1 MNQDLLACAEH
12 WYDFGSLAGNSD
24 LFVQVVAHI
33 AAAAVPNSVLQCL
46 RAGQITPL
54 AKPTGG
60 HRPLLMMSFLRRL
73 ALKSV
78 MAAKKESVAK
88 CAGPFQ
94 YGVGRPDG
102 ANTMIKTIQY
112 LAEADNSRVLV
123 ALDLKAAFQ
132 NVSRRAMLRSIAQTD
147 SDLAA
152 VFSRWYTGTTEHRMH
167 YDSAYTKITAN
178 SGVDQG
184 CPLSACGF
192 SAVVDPTLHSIMT
205 ELCTLYDPG
214 AQLFAYLDD
223 WYLWIKP
230 HCLLQTIAVITAA
243 TRSVSLALQTTK
255 TQIWKGSCQDPIPPE
270 FQDKVTLT
278 LSCLG
283 GHLQIHGDTEPSPV
297 VLGEQATMEKTT
309 QRFQKIATTLADL
322 NAEGLNVQTVNDLLT
337 MYVGAASQHV
347 LRMSFVPEQEAQNF
361 DRQVLTFWSRL
372 MHRDIT
378 SQLFFLPLKL
388 GGFGV
393 GSAVQRHAAAPW
405 RAWQSVIPSL
415 MTTTQSPDT
424 DSLFRSTPLLRA
436 QLTQLQSTISQQMN
450 KPTFQLKP
458 LGAALRL
465 QTTQKKQVS
474 TIQRNIHK
482 QLYNSLT
489 DTPTEQAI
497 LLSQSTSH
505 TGAHLMQPSSEAYEI
520 EDRCFRVSVA
530 RRLMLPHPVAANPA
544 DVVQFCPN
552 KSAAGVICNK
562 PLDPKQHHCYGCRYG
577 GGVDRRHAAL
587 ARCLA
592 DIIHSHSGVKV
603 YIEQEVP
610 ALTRVVNGQTE
621 HARMDLVFNLHGS
634 ITYLD
639 VSIVAPFSCNPSLVS
654 AASTKPGLMAKR
666 AEKTKFD
673 RYPHINLVPFIL
685 ETTGQT
691 WLTCQEIH

>member
-1 MNQDLLACAEH
+1 
-12 WYDFGSLAGNSD
+12 
-24 LFVQVVAHI
+24 
-33 AAAAVPNSVLQCL
+33 
-46 RAGQITPL
+46 
-54 AKPTGG
+54 
-60 HRPLLMMSFLRRL
+60 
-73 ALKSV
+73 
-78 MAAKKESVAK
+78 MA
-88 CAGPFQ
+88 
-94 YGVGRPDG
+94 
-102 ANTMIKTIQY
+102 
-112 LAEADNSRVLV
+112 
-123 ALDLKAAFQ
+123 
-132 NVSRRAMLRSIAQTD
+132 
-147 SDLAA
+147 
-152 VFSRWYTGTTEHRMH
+152 
-167 YDSAYTKITAN
+167 
-178 SGVDQG
+178 
-184 CPLSACGF
+184 
-192 SAVVDPTLHSIMT
+192 
-205 ELCTLYDPG
+205 ELCTLYDSG

-230 HCLLQTIAVITAA
+230 QCLLQTIAVITAA
-243 TRSVSLALQTTK
+243 TKSVNLALQSTK
-255 TQIWKGSCQDPIPPE
+255 THVWKGSCEDTIPPE

-283 GHLQIHGDTEPSPV
+283 GHLQIHGDIEPSLV

-378 SQLFFLPLKL
+378 SQLFFLPLKR

-436 QLTQLQSTISQQMN
+436 QLTQLQSTLSQQMN

-474 TIQRNIHK
+474 TVQRNIHK

-505 TGAHLMQPSSEAYEI
+505 TGAHLMQPKSEAYEI

-610 ALTRVVNGQTE
+610 ALTRAVNGQTE

-639 VSIVAPFSCNPSLVS
+639 VSIVAPFSCNQSLVS

-685 ETTGQT
+685 ETTGRPGSHARKFINYLLRDADNPPPGPPSRVFSAVPSPNNNLWQPLRDS
-691 WLTCQEIH
+691 WVLLSHPAACYIWF